1 MADAELDKIL
11 GEIRKGIVQAMHEV
25 ERSSRDIFAEHAE
38 EDVYKPYDDVRE
50 TYQYE
55 RRGKGPGG
63 IQNPDTYEVKVDD
76 KDLSMSIT
84 SNLKGNP
91 MYADCYDGWDSGYI
105 TDIIESGVGYH
116 WKTLGPLPGS
126 SIYTTYEAAGHPLA
140 RPWMEKSGDDFVDN
154 LLIPMID
161 LKMSQLLGG

>member
-25 ERSSRDIFAEHAE
+25 ERGSRDIFAEHAE

-63 IQNPDTYEVKVDD
+63 AG
-76 KDLSMSIT
+76 S
-84 SNLKGNP
+84 
-91 MYADCYDGWDSGYI
+91 
-105 TDIIESGVGYH
+105 
-116 WKTLGPLPGS
+116 PLPDPGPDRGGLKVFFKAFGAVS
-126 SIYTTYEAAGHPLA
+126 LRRQPLNIKKA
-140 RPWMEKSGDDFVDN
+140 
-154 LLIPMID
+154 
-161 LKMSQLLGG
+161 